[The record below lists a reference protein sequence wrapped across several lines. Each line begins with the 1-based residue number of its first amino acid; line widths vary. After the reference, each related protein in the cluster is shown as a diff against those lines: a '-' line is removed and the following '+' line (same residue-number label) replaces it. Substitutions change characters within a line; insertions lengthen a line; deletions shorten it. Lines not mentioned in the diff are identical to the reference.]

1 MAGSIERKFQQTPI
15 PKESSPRYRFKSPTG
30 SIPVIIIDTNRVIRN
45 NNMTTRLIILIVLLV
60 IAFTM
65 MGILFSIKK

>member
-45 NNMTTRLIILIVLLV
+45 NPNLERVAPPKPNV
-60 IAFTM
+60 
-65 MGILFSIKK
+65 KK